1 VLLVR
6 NPFDAIES
14 YFHMGFTNTHDRTLR
29 ADAKAGL
36 MDLYTDF
43 VHKEAQVWR
52 AFHAYWLERCGSV
65 PVHIVRFE
73 DLVDD
78 RDGSVMAG
86 LEAFAAPSLAGAKRV
101 AAAEEKG
108 KDGAGYKP
116 RGGRVGGALAH
127 MTDAHV
133 ASILEP
139 NTELL
144 KAFHYE
150 VVDRGDGDGDSSS
163 SSSNSSSSEVRGAR
177 FLLEAQSRGPL
188 LQPSH
193 EGLTPDAQ
201 VFINRGSGVRSHEG
215 DLERFGRNMTYI
227 RRGLTQEDQHPFD
240 LAPQAHC

>member
-14 YFHMGFTNTHDRTLR
+14 YFHMGFTNTHDRTLS

-36 MDLYTDF
+36 MDMYADF
-43 VHKEAQVWR
+43 VHKEAKVWR
-52 AFHAYWLERCGSV
+52 AFHAYWLERCGSL

-86 LEAFAAPSLAGAKRV
+86 LEAFAAPSLVGTKRV
-101 AAAEEKG
+101 VAAEDKA

-116 RGGRVGGALAH
+116 RGGRVGGALVH

-133 ASILEP
+133 ASILKP

-150 VVDRGDGDGDSSS
+150 VVDRDHGRGD
-163 SSSNSSSSEVRGAR
+163 SSSNSSSVRGAR
-177 FLLEAQSRGPL
+177 FSLETQSRGPL
-188 LQPSH
+188 LQPSY
-193 EGLTPDAQ
+193 ESLPSDAQ
-201 VFINRGSGVRSHEG
+201 VFINRGTGVRSQEGG

-227 RRGLTQEDQHPFD
+227 RRGLTLEDQQPFH
-240 LAPQAHC
+240 LAPRAHTS